1 MSGSQSNISRCG
13 KKKENTTHKKGAKS
27 VNQNQ
32 PRIDTDGRISKQNTL
47 KELLSLYFMCS
58 KSKVRRGRYKKKN
71 QVRFLKI
78 KNYNA

>member
-1 MSGSQSNISRCG
+1 MSGNQSNNSRCG

-32 PRIDTDGRISKQNTL
+32 PRIDTDVRISKQNTL

-58 KSKVRRGRYKKKN
+58 KSKVRCGRYKKRTKSN
-71 QVRFLKI
+71 F
-78 KNYNA
+78 